1 MKPRQ
6 RARFLALQA
15 LFEIDS
21 VGHDPEEVVRRR
33 LMADPLPPTAT
44 ELMRSLVFGVLRE
57 KDRLDALISRFAP
70 EWPVEQLP
78 IVDRNILRMAL
89 WELTSPESDTPVRV
103 AINEAVE
110 LAKLFGSESSPR
122 FINGVLGMAVRTLGI
137 EDAREDSARSNARR
151 EKKRS
156 ERRRKRGGRQ

>member
-6 RARFLALQA
+6 RARYLALQA

-33 LMADPLPPTAT
+33 LMADPLPPPAT
-44 ELMRSLVFGVLRE
+44 ELMRSLVFGVLRDRE
-57 KDRLDALISRFAP
+57 RLDELIARFAP

-89 WELTSPESDTPVRV
+89 WELTDPESDTPVRV

-122 FINGVLGMAVRTLGI
+122 FVNGVLGMAVRTLGLVD
-137 EDAREDSARSNARR
+137 ED
-151 EKKRS
+151 KKRP
-156 ERRRKRGGRQ
+156 RRRNKVRLPKSSKTSEA

>member
-6 RARFLALQA
+6 RARVLALQA

-21 VGHDPEEVVRRR
+21 VGHDPEEVVKRR
-33 LMADPLPPTAT
+33 LQTDPLPPHAAQF
-44 ELMRSLVFGVLRE
+44 MQSLVYGVLERRDE
-57 KDRLDALISRFAP
+57 LDAIIAQHAP

-78 IVDRNILRMAL
+78 IIDRNILRMAI
-89 WELTSPESDTPVRV
+89 WELIAEESDTPVAV

-122 FINGVLGMAVRTLGI
+122 FVNGVLGAVVRTLNLDHKVQKPSRHKQAA
-137 EDAREDSARSNARR
+137 ETAS
-151 EKKRS
+151 
-156 ERRRKRGGRQ
+156 

>member
-6 RARFLALQA
+6 RARVLALQA

-21 VGHDPEEVVRRR
+21 VGHPPDEVVQRR
-33 LMADPLPPTAT
+33 LLADPLPPPAAA
-44 ELMRSLVFGVLRE
+44 LMRSLVFGVLQE
-57 KDRLDALISRFAP
+57 KDRLDELIARFAP
-70 EWPVEQLP
+70 EWPVDQLP

-122 FINGVLGMAVRTLGI
+122 FVNGVLGMVVRTLGLT
-137 EDAREDSARSNARR
+137 
-151 EKKRS
+151 EK
-156 ERRRKRGGRQ
+156 ERRATRRRQRAGTKSEQK

>member
-6 RARFLALQA
+6 RARLLALQA

-33 LMADPLPPTAT
+33 LLADPLPPPAT
-44 ELMRSLVFGVLRE
+44 DLMTSLVFGVLKERP
-57 KDRLDALISRFAP
+57 RLDELIARFAP

-89 WELTSPESDTPVRV
+89 WELTNPEMDTPVRV
-103 AINEAVE
+103 VINEAVE
-110 LAKLFGSESSPR
+110 LAKLFGAESTPR
-122 FINGVLGMAVRTLGI
+122 FVNGVLGTAVRELGL
-137 EDAREDSARSNARR
+137 DKQNSP
-151 EKKRS
+151 
-156 ERRRKRGGRQ
+156 RRKKVRRQRRKQPVQNN

>member
-6 RARFLALQA
+6 RARLLALQA

-33 LMADPLPPTAT
+33 LLADPLPPPAT
-44 ELMRSLVFGVLRE
+44 DLMTSLVFGVLKERP
-57 KDRLDALISRFAP
+57 RLDELIARFAP

-89 WELTSPESDTPVRV
+89 WELTNPEMDTPVRV
-103 AINEAVE
+103 VINEAVE
-110 LAKLFGSESSPR
+110 LAKLFGAESTPR
-122 FINGVLGMAVRTLGI
+122 FVNGVLGTAVRELGL
-137 EDAREDSARSNARR
+137 DKQNSPRRKKARR
-151 EKKRS
+151 Q
-156 ERRRKRGGRQ
+156 RRKQPVQNN